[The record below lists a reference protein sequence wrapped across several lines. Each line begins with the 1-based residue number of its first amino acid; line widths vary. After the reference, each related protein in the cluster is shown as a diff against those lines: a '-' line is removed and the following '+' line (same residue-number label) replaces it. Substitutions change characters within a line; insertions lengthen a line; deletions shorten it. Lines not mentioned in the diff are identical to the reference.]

1 MDTLWLAG
9 GFIVTA
15 QNATIYVP
23 IMENYVY

>member
-15 QNATIYVP
+15 ENATIYEP
-23 IMENYVY
+23 IMEKHVY